1 MLTKINLKNIAFLF
15 LALTLTACAQAA
27 RSEQLAGTSTQAA
40 RSDQLAGTSTQ
51 AARSGQLDNTSAPA
65 GPVVPAVIPQA
76 EATNKIEAICVR
88 NSDET
93 QLLIN
98 SVQGYCLQYPIG
110 YDIALE
116 NEMQI
121 MLVKRT
127 PMNAEDPNVFINVKP
142 ANGMTVEQFA
152 DKLTA
157 DYSVPGLEVKRAS
170 LEIDQ
175 EHAIVL
181 DGLTGPDPNRH
192 VVVLHNDRLYHLT
205 FSLMEDL
212 PEVRAQ
218 AEGLFNT
225 VIQSFS
231 FHPETNLCSDC
242 PTPSETP
249 ED

>member
-1 MLTKINLKNIAFLF
+1 MLTKINLKNIALLF
-15 LALTLTACAQAA
+15 LALTLAACAQVA
-27 RSEQLAGTSTQAA
+27 RSEQLADTSTQAA
-40 RSDQLAGTSTQ
+40 RSE
-51 AARSGQLDNTSAPA
+51 QLDNTSAPA
-65 GPVVPAVIPQA
+65 GPVVTAVATHA
-76 EATNKIEAICVR
+76 EATNKIEARCVR

-98 SVQGYCLQYPIG
+98 IVQGYCLQYPIG
-110 YDIALE
+110 YDIAFLNGME
-116 NEMQI
+116 I
-121 MLVKRT
+121 MLVKRS
-127 PMNAEDPNVFINVKP
+127 PLNAEDPNLFINVEP

-157 DYSVPGLEVKRAS
+157 DYSVPGLEVKRAP

-181 DGLTGPDPNRH
+181 DGLTGQDPNRH
-192 VVVLHNDRLYHLT
+192 VVVLHNDRLYHMT
-205 FSLMEDL
+205 FTLMENS

-218 AEGLFNT
+218 AEALFNT

-231 FHPETNLCSDC
+231 FRPETNLCADC
-242 PTPSETP
+242 PPPSETP